1 MALRS
6 ATRRKPSPASEA
18 WALMHE
24 LFHASR
30 RRFLAVASEFELS
43 PPQVRALGVLDPDRP
58 VPMSELA
65 DALHCGNSNVTGIV
79 DRLEDRGLVERRSA
93 THDRRVKMLAVTPR
107 GAEVRE
113 RLAERLEQAP
123 APPPRARPPPPPR
136 APPAP
141 PPPAPRPQRVPP
153 PQIPGLVARAAA
165 QGGDDGY

>member
-1 MALRS
+1 MALHA
-6 ATRRKPSPASEA
+6 ATRRRASPAGEA

-65 DALHCGNSNVTGIV
+65 EALHCDNSNVTGIV

-107 GAEVRE
+107 GAEIRE
-113 RLAERLEQAP
+113 RLAERLEQ
-123 APPPRARPPPPPR
+123 PPTPLANLSPEDQRTLRDIMRRALE
-136 APPAP
+136 
-141 PPPAPRPQRVPP
+141 QS
-153 PQIPGLVARAAA
+153 
-165 QGGDDGY
+165 